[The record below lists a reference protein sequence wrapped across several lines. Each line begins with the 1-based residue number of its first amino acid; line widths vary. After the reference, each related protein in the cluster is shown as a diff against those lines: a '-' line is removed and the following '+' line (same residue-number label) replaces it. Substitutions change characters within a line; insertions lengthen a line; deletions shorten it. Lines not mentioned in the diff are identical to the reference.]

1 MTTSAQL
8 GVARQAVQLQINQT
22 KPEVRALED
31 SVGSGRTWNE
41 IENGWTKTSQK
52 LFNQS
57 STLDNLQKQNA
68 GLNNDPGQTR
78 LTTLITKNQVEVT
91 TMQTTMN
98 GVRTTAFKNTQVTA
112 VSQNIT
118 KNSSGEIIKAEQIG
132 SVETSRYTTPVFGDN
147 QIFGT
152 NATSLEDI
160 IPEIESMNKPTNA
173 RRAQLGTDFQDQ
185 LADLKGSGAT
195 STVGAGAP
203 VKKIGQTQ
211 TSAISKSTGGA
222 VTPLSGNDLN
232 TGSGTGGG
240 AGGKVEV
247 APGDDA
253 FSNNRNSVGNAI
265 NADGV
270 EGRTSIAE
278 EFLKPIKASPNPLL
292 GLASQTYSVS
302 IYMMN
307 RSEYV
312 QFLGTDK
319 KTLPTRQLI
328 LQSGGAK
335 AEERNKYFDV
345 DFYIE
350 NIEFET
356 VLGSQGSGAPHNVVK
371 LNFDILEPQGITFL
385 ERLKKATTDH
395 VQEPGVNINAQT
407 YLMVIRFYGYDEFGN
422 LVTKRDLPSATGT
435 NGEAQAR
442 ELESTSDPEALVEKF
457 IPFQFNDINY
467 KINNKAV
474 VYSCNC
480 ATPQNI
486 VGYST
491 ARGSIPFNFQ
501 LSASSV
507 KKLLNGNSELQPLV
521 PLVTR
526 TTVKKPSFTEF
537 GDATTI
543 NVQEDVTT
551 SVEQQ
556 RAGKLGLQDRTV
568 TSGLCDALNQHQREL
583 AKKNGMIPDEYIIEI
598 EDVPGLIDAKMNKQG
613 RTDKT
618 RSKMQTSS
626 DPSEQKNMEKVAVD
640 KQTKEYSISA
650 GTQII
655 QLIDQVL
662 KNSTYVTAQ
671 QTIAF
676 DEITNKEIRNPPVK
690 TVQWYRITQFAAPK
704 EYCKIRNDYAYQITY
719 RISRYQI
726 NTPRSPY
733 FPPAMYRGAHKIYN
747 YWFTGLNTEVLDFDI
762 EVKSNFVT
770 IMGKDGLIT
779 DEDVAVGNDARFAEK
794 RFFQSAPDS
803 STQGAAGDAGRPA
816 AQLAARLYSP
826 ADVSKADLT
835 IVGDPDF
842 IMQSELFYSAGNLEA
857 FEPDGSVNGNAGEVL
872 FEIRFNRPVDYNM
885 ATGETPV
892 NAENSDSKITGEKN
906 LAAESLVYAATNV
919 TNKLADGKFTQS
931 IQGVA
936 RMFDNAVNS
945 PKQKQVEKNVV
956 EEPGLDAFGGAGGAI
971 SPTTPRASKVETPV
985 ARPTPTGA
993 SRSNTG
999 STSFTPDPRAGNF
1012 KTATVDGSRTNTQ
1025 PYTSATVNN
1034 ATTTKIAKL
1043 PDATVNY
1050 SDDADVTPGES
1061 DWQPRSGTVVQPPV
1075 QPKPGSNTVSDDAGT
1090 KTSPVQ
1096 ESLFAK
1102 RRREARA
1109 RSEAAQARGA
1119 KSTGFQG
1126 GGTNASSAFR

>member
-22 KPEVRALED
+22 KPEVQALED

-68 GLNNDPGQTR
+68 GLNNDPGQAR

-132 SVETSRYTTPVFGDN
+132 SVETARYTTPVFGDN
-147 QIFGT
+147 QLLGT
-152 NATSLEDI
+152 NATNNLEDI
-160 IPEIESMNKPTNA
+160 IPELESLNKPTNA
-173 RRAQLGTDFQDQ
+173 RIAQLGTDFQDQ

-195 STVGAGAP
+195 STVGAGSP

-240 AGGKVEV
+240 GAGGKVEV

-253 FSNNRNSVGNAI
+253 FNTNRNSVGNAI

-270 EGRTSIAE
+270 EGRTSVAQ

-292 GLASQTYSVS
+292 GLASQTYSIS

-319 KTLPTRQLI
+319 KTLPSRQLI

-350 NIEFET
+350 NVEFET
-356 VLGSQGSGAPHNVVK
+356 VLGSQGVGAPHNVTK

-385 ERLKKATTDH
+385 ERLKKAVTDH

-422 LVTKRDLPSATGT
+422 LVTKKELPSATGS
-435 NGEAQAR
+435 EIS
-442 ELESTSDPEALVEKF
+442 ELESTSDPQALVEKF

-507 KKLLNGNSELQPLV
+507 KKLLNGSSELKPLV
-521 PLVTR
+521 PIVNRVKVTKPV
-526 TTVKKPSFTEF
+526 TGPLGNPAGTETVE
-537 GDATTI
+537 
-543 NVQEDVTT
+543 EDVTT
-551 SVEQQ
+551 TVEQQ

-598 EDVPGLIDAKMNKQG
+598 EDVPGLIDAKMDKQG
-613 RTDKT
+613 RTDPTKT
-618 RSKMQTSS
+618 TMQKSS
-626 DPSEQKNMEKVAVD
+626 EPNQQKNMDKVAVD

-690 TVQWYRITQFAAPK
+690 TVQWYRITQLAAPK
-704 EYCKIRNDYAYQITY
+704 QYCKIRNDYAYQITY

-747 YWFTGLNTEVLDFDI
+747 YWFTGLNTEVIDFDI
-762 EVKSNFVT
+762 EVKSNYVT
-770 IMGKDGLIT
+770 IMGKDGLIA

-794 RFFQSAPDS
+794 RFFQSSPDS

-857 FEPDGSVNGNAGEVL
+857 FEPDGSVNGNASEVL

-906 LAAESLVYAATNV
+906 LAAESLVYCATNV
-919 TNKLADGKFTQS
+919 TNKFVDGKFTQS

-945 PKQKQVEKNVV
+945 PKQKQIEQNFVDDDPDGGDIVV
-956 EEPGLDAFGGAGGAI
+956 DDAV
-971 SPTTPRASKVETPV
+971 RASKKVVPPG
-985 ARPTPTGA
+985 ARS
-993 SRSNTG
+993 SRQFQPNAG
-999 STSFTPDPRAGNF
+999 QDPRAGNF
-1012 KTATVDGSRTNTQ
+1012 KAATINGSKTNTQ
-1025 PYTSATVNN
+1025 PYSSATVNN
-1034 ATTTKIAKL
+1034 ATTNKIAKL

-1090 KTSPVQ
+1090 KTSPLQ

-1109 RSEAAQARGA
+1109 RAENAKARGA
-1119 KSTGFQG
+1119 KVVGSSG
-1126 GGTNASSAFR
+1126 GGVNKSSLFK

>member
-22 KPEVRALED
+22 KPEVDELEV
-31 SVGSGRTWNE
+31 SAASGRSWSD
-41 IENGWTKTSQK
+41 IENSWTKTSQK
-52 LFNQS
+52 LFNQA
-57 STLDNLQKQNA
+57 STLDNLKKQNA
-68 GLNNDPGQTR
+68 GLNNDPGQSR
-78 LTTLITKNQVEVT
+78 LNTLITKNQVEVT

-98 GVRTTAFKNTQVTA
+98 GVRTQAFKNTQITSVT
-112 VSQNIT
+112 QNIT
-118 KNSSGEIIKAEQIG
+118 KNSSGEIIKTEQIG
-132 SVETSRYTTPVFGDN
+132 SVETSRFTTPVLGNDLVFTADTDID
-147 QIFGT
+147 Q
-152 NATSLEDI
+152 I
-160 IPEIESMNKPTNA
+160 IPNLESKNKPTNA
-173 RRAQLGTDFQDQ
+173 RRSILDNDELDQLG
-185 LADLKGSGAT
+185 DLKGSGAT
-195 STVGAGAP
+195 STVGGGATI
-203 VKKIGQTQ
+203 KKIGQTQ
-211 TSAISKSTGGA
+211 TSAVASATGGS

-232 TGSGTGGG
+232 TGTGPGGGG

-253 FSNNRNSVGNAI
+253 FSVKRNNVGNAI

-270 EGRTSIAE
+270 EGRTSVAE

-356 VLGSQGSGAPHNVVK
+356 VLGSQGSGAPHNVTK

-385 ERLKKATTDH
+385 ERLKKAVTDH

-422 LVTKRDLPSATGT
+422 LVTKNELPSATG
-435 NGEAQAR
+435 NEIS

-501 LSASSV
+501 LSASTV
-507 KKLLNGNSELQPLV
+507 KKLLNGNSELVPLV
-521 PLVTR
+521 P
-526 TTVKKPSFTEF
+526 
-537 GDATTI
+537 I
-543 NVQEDVTT
+543 VTT
-551 SVEQQ
+551 TTSSGLTGGPPNRNRVTSTTTEEVTTVEQQ

-613 RTDKT
+613 RTNLTKT
-618 RSKMQTSS
+618 TMQKSS
-626 DPSEQKNMEKVAVD
+626 DANQQKNMEKVSLD

-676 DEITNKEIRNPPVK
+676 DEITNKEIRNPPVR
-690 TVQWYRITQFAAPK
+690 TVQWYRITQLAAPK

-803 STQGAAGDAGRPA
+803 STQGASGDAGRPA
-816 AQLAARLYSP
+816 AQLASRLYSP

-892 NAENSDSKITGEKN
+892 NSENSDSKITGEKN

-945 PKQKQVEKNVV
+945 PKQKQIEKNVV
-956 EEPGLDAFGGAGGAI
+956 EEPGLDAFGGAGDSVRPSKNVIPPGAR
-971 SPTTPRASKVETPV
+971 SGRQVQPTA
-985 ARPTPTGA
+985 GQ
-993 SRSNTG
+993 
-999 STSFTPDPRAGNF
+999 DPRAGNF
-1012 KTATVDGSRTNTQ
+1012 KTATVNGSKTNTQ
-1025 PYTSATVNN
+1025 PYSSATVNN
-1034 ATTTKIAKL
+1034 DVTNKIAKL
-1043 PDATVNY
+1043 PDSTVNY

-1090 KTSPVQ
+1090 KTSPLQ

-1102 RRREARA
+1102 KRRQARQRA
-1109 RSEAAQARGA
+1109 ENAKARGA
-1119 KSTGFQG
+1119 KVVGSSG
-1126 GGTNASSAFR
+1126 GGVNKSSLFK

>member
-41 IENGWTKTSQK
+41 IDNGWNKTSQK

-68 GLNNDPGQTR
+68 GLNNDPGQSR

-98 GVRTTAFKNTQVTA
+98 GIRTTAFKNTQVTA
-112 VSQNIT
+112 VRENIT
-118 KNSSGEIIKAEQIG
+118 KDSSGTIVKREQVG
-132 SVETSRYTTPVFGDN
+132 SVETARYTTPVFGDN

-152 NATSLEDI
+152 NTTNNLEDI
-160 IPEIESMNKPTNA
+160 IPELESLNKPTNA
-173 RRAQLGTDFQDQ
+173 RITQLGTDFQDQ

-195 STVGAGAP
+195 STVGAGLP

-211 TSAISKSTGGA
+211 TSAVAQSTGGA

-232 TGSGTGGG
+232 TGTGTGGGG

-319 KTLPTRQLI
+319 KILPTRQLI

-385 ERLKKATTDH
+385 ERLKKAVTDH

-422 LVTKRDLPSATGT
+422 LVTKKDIPQVTDT
-435 NGEAQAR
+435 NGNAAPR

-501 LSASSV
+501 LSASTV
-507 KKLLNGNSELQPLV
+507 KKLLNGNSELKPLV
-521 PLVTR
+521 P
-526 TTVKKPSFTEF
+526 
-537 GDATTI
+537 I
-543 NVQEDVTT
+543 VTT
-551 SVEQQ
+551 TTTSGLTGGPPNRNRVTSTTTEEVTTVEQQ

-613 RTDKT
+613 KT
-618 RSKMQTSS
+618 LKEKTTMQKSS
-626 DPSEQKNMEKVAVD
+626 NPNEQKNMEKVALD

-676 DEITNKEIRNPPVK
+676 DEITNKEIRNPPVR
-690 TVQWYRITQFAAPK
+690 TVQWYRITQLAAPK
-704 EYCKIRNDYAYQITY
+704 EYCKIRNDYAYQITF

-762 EVKSNFVT
+762 EVKANFVT

-872 FEIRFNRPVDYNM
+872 FEMRFNRPVDYNM

-945 PKQKQVEKNVV
+945 PKQKQIEKNVV
-956 EEPGLDAFGGAGGAI
+956 EDPGLDAFGGAGQ
-971 SPTTPRASKVETPV
+971 
-985 ARPTPTGA
+985 
-993 SRSNTG
+993 
-999 STSFTPDPRAGNF
+999 DPRAGNF
-1012 KTATVDGSRTNTQ
+1012 KTATVNGSKTNTQ

-1043 PDATVNY
+1043 PDSTVNY

-1061 DWQPRSGTVVQPPV
+1061 DWQPRAGTVVQPPV
-1075 QPKPGSNTVSDDAGT
+1075 QPKPGSNTVSDDAGS
-1090 KTSPVQ
+1090 KTSPLQ

-1109 RSEAAQARGA
+1109 RSENAKARGA
-1119 KSTGFQG
+1119 KVVGSSG
-1126 GGTNASSAFR
+1126 GGVNKSSLFR

>member
-68 GLNNDPGQTR
+68 GLNNDPGQAR

-132 SVETSRYTTPVFGDN
+132 SVETARYTTPVLGDN

-173 RRAQLGTDFQDQ
+173 RIAQLGTNFQDQ

-195 STVGAGAP
+195 STVGAGSP

-240 AGGKVEV
+240 GAGGKVEV

-253 FSNNRNSVGNAI
+253 FNANRNSVGNAI

-270 EGRTSIAE
+270 EGRTSVAQ

-292 GLASQTYSVS
+292 GLASQTYSIS

-319 KTLPTRQLI
+319 KTLPSRQLI

-350 NIEFET
+350 NVEFQT
-356 VLGSQGSGAPHNVVK
+356 VLGSQGVGSPHNVVK

-385 ERLKKATTDH
+385 ERLKKAVTDH

-422 LVTKRDLPSATGT
+422 LVTKKELPSATGT
-435 NGEAQAR
+435 EIS
-442 ELESTSDPEALVEKF
+442 ELESTSDPQALVEKF

-501 LSASSV
+501 LSASTV

-543 NVQEDVTT
+543 EVQEDVTT
-551 SVEQQ
+551 TVEQQ

-613 RTDKT
+613 RTDLTKT
-618 RSKMQTSS
+618 TMQTSS
-626 DPSEQKNMEKVAVD
+626 DANQQKNMEKVSVD

-662 KNSTYVTAQ
+662 KNSTYITAQ

-676 DEITNKEIRNPPVK
+676 DEITNKEIRNPPVR
-690 TVQWYRITQFAAPK
+690 TVQWYRITQLAAPK
-704 EYCKIRNDYAYQITY
+704 QYCKIRNDYAYQITY

-747 YWFTGLNTEVLDFDI
+747 YWFTGLNTEVIDFDI
-762 EVKSNFVT
+762 EVKSNYVT
-770 IMGKDGLIT
+770 IMGKDGLIA

-794 RFFQSAPDS
+794 RFFQSSPDS

-857 FEPDGSVNGNAGEVL
+857 FEPDGSVNGNASEVL

-906 LAAESLVYAATNV
+906 LAAESLVYCAINV
-919 TNKLADGKFTQS
+919 TNKFVDGKFIQS

-945 PKQKQVEKNVV
+945 PKQKQIEQNFVDDDPDGGDIVV
-956 EEPGLDAFGGAGGAI
+956 DDAV
-971 SPTTPRASKVETPV
+971 RASKKVVPPG
-985 ARPTPTGA
+985 ARS
-993 SRSNTG
+993 SRQFQPNAG
-999 STSFTPDPRAGNF
+999 QDPRAGNF
-1012 KTATVDGSRTNTQ
+1012 KTATVNGSKTNTQ
-1025 PYTSATVNN
+1025 PYSSATVNN
-1034 ATTTKIAKL
+1034 ATTNKIAKL

-1090 KTSPVQ
+1090 KTSPLQ

-1109 RSEAAQARGA
+1109 RAENAKARGA
-1119 KSTGFQG
+1119 KVVGSSG
-1126 GGTNASSAFR
+1126 GGVNKSSLFK

>member
-1 MTTSAQL
+1 
-8 GVARQAVQLQINQT
+8 
-22 KPEVRALED
+22 
-31 SVGSGRTWNE
+31 
-41 IENGWTKTSQK
+41 
-52 LFNQS
+52 
-57 STLDNLQKQNA
+57 
-68 GLNNDPGQTR
+68 
-78 LTTLITKNQVEVT
+78 
-91 TMQTTMN
+91 
-98 GVRTTAFKNTQVTA
+98 
-112 VSQNIT
+112 
-118 KNSSGEIIKAEQIG
+118 
-132 SVETSRYTTPVFGDN
+132 
-147 QIFGT
+147 
-152 NATSLEDI
+152 
-160 IPEIESMNKPTNA
+160 
-173 RRAQLGTDFQDQ
+173 
-185 LADLKGSGAT
+185 
-195 STVGAGAP
+195 
-203 VKKIGQTQ
+203 
-211 TSAISKSTGGA
+211 
-222 VTPLSGNDLN
+222 
-232 TGSGTGGG
+232 
-240 AGGKVEV
+240 
-247 APGDDA
+247 
-253 FSNNRNSVGNAI
+253 
-265 NADGV
+265 
-270 EGRTSIAE
+270 
-278 EFLKPIKASPNPLL
+278 
-292 GLASQTYSVS
+292 
-302 IYMMN
+302 
-307 RSEYV
+307 
-312 QFLGTDK
+312 
-319 KTLPTRQLI
+319 
-328 LQSGGAK
+328 
-335 AEERNKYFDV
+335 
-345 DFYIE
+345 
-350 NIEFET
+350 
-356 VLGSQGSGAPHNVVK
+356 
-371 LNFDILEPQGITFL
+371 
-385 ERLKKATTDH
+385 
-395 VQEPGVNINAQT
+395 
-407 YLMVIRFYGYDEFGN
+407 
-422 LVTKRDLPSATGT
+422 
-435 NGEAQAR
+435 
-442 ELESTSDPEALVEKF
+442 
-457 IPFQFNDINY
+457 
-467 KINNKAV
+467 
-474 VYSCNC
+474 
-480 ATPQNI
+480 
-486 VGYST
+486 
-491 ARGSIPFNFQ
+491 
-501 LSASSV
+501 
-507 KKLLNGNSELQPLV
+507 
-521 PLVTR
+521 
-526 TTVKKPSFTEF
+526 VKKPSFTEF

-543 NVQEDVTT
+543 EVQEDVTT
-551 SVEQQ
+551 TVEQQ

-613 RTDKT
+613 RTNLT
-618 RSKMQTSS
+618 RTKMQTSS
-626 DPSEQKNMEKVAVD
+626 NPNEQKNMEKVALD

-676 DEITNKEIRNPPVK
+676 DEITNKEIRNPPVR

-919 TNKLADGKFTQS
+919 TNKLVDGKFTQS

-945 PKQKQVEKNVV
+945 PKQKQIEKNVV
-956 EEPGLDAFGGAGGAI
+956 EDPGLDAFGGAGQ
-971 SPTTPRASKVETPV
+971 
-985 ARPTPTGA
+985 
-993 SRSNTG
+993 
-999 STSFTPDPRAGNF
+999 DPRAGNF
-1012 KTATVDGSRTNTQ
+1012 KTATVNGSKTNTQ

-1034 ATTTKIAKL
+1034 ATTAKIAKL

-1090 KTSPVQ
+1090 KTSPLQ

-1102 RRREARA
+1102 RRRQARA
-1109 RSEAAQARGA
+1109 RSENAKARGA
-1119 KSTGFQG
+1119 KVVGSSG
-1126 GGTNASSAFR
+1126 GGVNKSSLFK

>member
-78 LTTLITKNQVEVT
+78 LSTLITKNQVEVT

-112 VSQNIT
+112 VRQNIT
-118 KNSSGEIIKAEQIG
+118 KDSSGEIIKTEQIG

-152 NATSLEDI
+152 AATSLEDI
-160 IPEIESMNKPTNA
+160 IPEIDSMNKPTNA
-173 RRAQLGTDFQDQ
+173 RIAQLGTDFQDQ

-195 STVGAGAP
+195 STVGAGSP

-356 VLGSQGSGAPHNVVK
+356 VLGSQGSGAPHNVTK
-371 LNFDILEPQGITFL
+371 LTFDILEPQGITFL
-385 ERLKKATTDH
+385 ERLKKAVTDH

-435 NGEAQAR
+435 NGEAQVR
-442 ELESTSDPEALVEKF
+442 ELESTSDPAALVEKF

-501 LSASSV
+501 LSASTV

-543 NVQEDVTT
+543 EVQEDVTT
-551 SVEQQ
+551 TVEQQ

-613 RTDKT
+613 RTNLT
-618 RSKMQTSS
+618 RTKMQTSS
-626 DPSEQKNMEKVAVD
+626 NPNEQKNMEKVALD

-676 DEITNKEIRNPPVK
+676 DEITNKEIRNPPVR

-762 EVKSNFVT
+762 EVKANFVT

-919 TNKLADGKFTQS
+919 TNKLVDGKFTQS

-945 PKQKQVEKNVV
+945 PKQKQIEKNVV
-956 EEPGLDAFGGAGGAI
+956 EDPGLDAFGGAG
-971 SPTTPRASKVETPV
+971 
-985 ARPTPTGA
+985 
-993 SRSNTG
+993 
-999 STSFTPDPRAGNF
+999 DPRAGNL
-1012 KTATVDGSRTNTQ
+1012 KTATVNGSKTNTQ

-1034 ATTTKIAKL
+1034 ATTAKIAKL

-1061 DWQPRSGTVVQPPV
+1061 DWQPRSGTVVQPSV

-1090 KTSPVQ
+1090 KTSPLQ

-1102 RRREARA
+1102 RRRQARA
-1109 RSEAAQARGA
+1109 RSENAKARGA
-1119 KSTGFQG
+1119 KVVGSSG
-1126 GGTNASSAFR
+1126 GGVNKSSLFK

>member
-78 LTTLITKNQVEVT
+78 LSTLITKNQVEVT

-112 VSQNIT
+112 VRQNIT
-118 KNSSGEIIKAEQIG
+118 KDSSGEIIKTEQIG

-152 NATSLEDI
+152 AATSLEDI

-173 RRAQLGTDFQDQ
+173 RIAQLGTDFQDQ

-195 STVGAGAP
+195 STVGAGSP

-385 ERLKKATTDH
+385 ERLKKAVTDH

-442 ELESTSDPEALVEKF
+442 ELESTSDPAALVEKF

-501 LSASSV
+501 LSASTV

-543 NVQEDVTT
+543 DVQEDVTT
-551 SVEQQ
+551 TVEQQ

-613 RTDKT
+613 RTNLT

-626 DPSEQKNMEKVAVD
+626 NPNEQKNMEKVALD

-676 DEITNKEIRNPPVK
+676 DEITNKEIRNPPVR

-816 AQLAARLYSP
+816 AQLAARLYST

-919 TNKLADGKFTQS
+919 TNKLVDGKFTQS

-945 PKQKQVEKNVV
+945 PKQKQIEKNVV
-956 EEPGLDAFGGAGGAI
+956 EDPGLDAFGGAG
-971 SPTTPRASKVETPV
+971 
-985 ARPTPTGA
+985 
-993 SRSNTG
+993 
-999 STSFTPDPRAGNF
+999 DPRAGNF
-1012 KTATVDGSRTNTQ
+1012 KTATVNGSKTNTQ

-1034 ATTTKIAKL
+1034 ATTAKIAKL

-1090 KTSPVQ
+1090 KTSPLQ

-1102 RRREARA
+1102 RRRQARQ
-1109 RSEAAQARGA
+1109 RSENAKARGA
-1119 KSTGFQG
+1119 KVVGSSG
-1126 GGTNASSAFR
+1126 GGVNKSSLFK

>member
-22 KPEVRALED
+22 KPEVQALED

-68 GLNNDPGQTR
+68 GLNNDPGQAR

-132 SVETSRYTTPVFGDN
+132 SVETARYTTPVLGDN

-160 IPEIESMNKPTNA
+160 IPEIKSMNKPTNA
-173 RRAQLGTDFQDQ
+173 RIAQLGTDFQDQ

-195 STVGAGAP
+195 STVGAGSP

-240 AGGKVEV
+240 GSGGGGAGGKVEV

-253 FSNNRNSVGNAI
+253 FNANRNSVGNAI

-270 EGRTSIAE
+270 EGRTSVAQ

-292 GLASQTYSVS
+292 GLASQTYSIS

-319 KTLPTRQLI
+319 KTLPSRQLI

-335 AEERNKYFDV
+335 AEQRNKYFDV

-350 NIEFET
+350 NVEFET
-356 VLGSQGSGAPHNVVK
+356 VLGSQGVGAPHNVVK

-385 ERLKKATTDH
+385 ERLKKAVTDH

-422 LVTKRDLPSATGT
+422 LVTKKELPSATGS
-435 NGEAQAR
+435 EIS
-442 ELESTSDPEALVEKF
+442 ELESTSDPQALVEKF

-467 KINNKAV
+467 KISNKAV

-507 KKLLNGNSELQPLV
+507 KKLLNGNSELKPLV
-521 PLVTR
+521 PIVNRVKVTKPV
-526 TTVKKPSFTEF
+526 TGPLGNPAGTETVE
-537 GDATTI
+537 
-543 NVQEDVTT
+543 EDVTT
-551 SVEQQ
+551 TVEQQ

-613 RTDKT
+613 GTDLTRTTFQK
-618 RSKMQTSS
+618 SS
-626 DPSEQKNMEKVAVD
+626 NPNDQKNMDKLAVD

-676 DEITNKEIRNPPVK
+676 DEITNKEIRNPPVR
-690 TVQWYRITQFAAPK
+690 TVQWYRITQLAAPK
-704 EYCKIRNDYAYQITY
+704 QYCKIRNDYAYQITY

-747 YWFTGLNTEVLDFDI
+747 YWFTGLNTEIIDFDI
-762 EVKSNFVT
+762 EVKSNYVT
-770 IMGKDGLIT
+770 IMGKDGLIA

-794 RFFQSAPDS
+794 RFFQSSPDS

-857 FEPDGSVNGNAGEVL
+857 FEPDGSVNGNASEVL

-906 LAAESLVYAATNV
+906 LAAESLVYCATNV
-919 TNKLADGKFTQS
+919 TNKFVDGKFTQS
-931 IQGVA
+931 IQGVT

-945 PKQKQVEKNVV
+945 PKQKQIEQNFVDDDPDGGDIVV
-956 EEPGLDAFGGAGGAI
+956 DDAV
-971 SPTTPRASKVETPV
+971 RASKKVVP
-985 ARPTPTGA
+985 PGGP
-993 SRSNTG
+993 SRQVQPNAG
-999 STSFTPDPRAGNF
+999 QDPRAGNS
-1012 KTATVDGSRTNTQ
+1012 KAATINGSKTNTQ
-1025 PYTSATVNN
+1025 PYSSATVNN
-1034 ATTTKIAKL
+1034 ATTNKIAKL

-1090 KTSPVQ
+1090 KTSPLQ

-1109 RSEAAQARGA
+1109 RAENAKARGA
-1119 KSTGFQG
+1119 KVVGSSG
-1126 GGTNASSAFR
+1126 GGVNKSSLFK

>member
-22 KPEVRALED
+22 KPEVDELEV
-31 SVGSGRTWNE
+31 SVASGRSWSD
-41 IENGWTKTSQK
+41 IENNWTKTSQK
-52 LFNQS
+52 LFNQA
-57 STLDNLQKQNA
+57 STLDNLKKQNA
-68 GLNNDPGQTR
+68 GLNNDPGQSR
-78 LTTLITKNQVEVT
+78 LNTLITKNQVEVT

-98 GVRTTAFKNTQVTA
+98 GVRTQAFKNTQITSVT
-112 VSQNIT
+112 QNIT
-118 KNSSGEIIKAEQIG
+118 KDSSGQIIKTEQIG
-132 SVETSRYTTPVFGDN
+132 SVETSRFTSPVIGNDLVFDTDVVD
-147 QIFGT
+147 QIVPD
-152 NATSLEDI
+152 LE
-160 IPEIESMNKPTNA
+160 SKNKPTNA
-173 RRAQLGTDFQDQ
+173 RRSILDNDEIDQLG
-185 LADLKGSGAT
+185 DLKGSGAT
-195 STVGAGAP
+195 STVGGGAP

-211 TSAISKSTGGA
+211 TSAVAETTGGA

-232 TGSGTGGG
+232 TGTGTGGG

-319 KTLPTRQLI
+319 KILPTKQLI

-335 AEERNKYFDV
+335 PEERNKYFDV

-356 VLGSQGSGAPHNVVK
+356 VLGSQGSGAPHNVTK
-371 LNFDILEPQGITFL
+371 LTFDILEPQGITFL
-385 ERLKKATTDH
+385 ERLKKAVTDH

-501 LSASSV
+501 LSASTV

-543 NVQEDVTT
+543 EVQEDVTT

-598 EDVPGLIDAKMNKQG
+598 EDVPGLIDAKMDKQG
-613 RTDKT
+613 RTNKT
-618 RSKMQTSS
+618 RTTFQKSS
-626 DPSEQKNMEKVAVD
+626 NPNEQKNMEKQALD

-704 EYCKIRNDYAYQITY
+704 EYCKVRNDYAYQITY

-747 YWFTGLNTEVLDFDI
+747 YWF
-762 EVKSNFVT
+762 KHRSY
-770 IMGKDGLIT
+770 
-779 DEDVAVGNDARFAEK
+779 RF
-794 RFFQSAPDS
+794 
-803 STQGAAGDAGRPA
+803 
-816 AQLAARLYSP
+816 
-826 ADVSKADLT
+826 
-835 IVGDPDF
+835 
-842 IMQSELFYSAGNLEA
+842 
-857 FEPDGSVNGNAGEVL
+857 
-872 FEIRFNRPVDYNM
+872 
-885 ATGETPV
+885 
-892 NAENSDSKITGEKN
+892 
-906 LAAESLVYAATNV
+906 
-919 TNKLADGKFTQS
+919 
-931 IQGVA
+931 
-936 RMFDNAVNS
+936 
-945 PKQKQVEKNVV
+945 
-956 EEPGLDAFGGAGGAI
+956 
-971 SPTTPRASKVETPV
+971 
-985 ARPTPTGA
+985 
-993 SRSNTG
+993 
-999 STSFTPDPRAGNF
+999 
-1012 KTATVDGSRTNTQ
+1012 
-1025 PYTSATVNN
+1025 
-1034 ATTTKIAKL
+1034 
-1043 PDATVNY
+1043 
-1050 SDDADVTPGES
+1050 
-1061 DWQPRSGTVVQPPV
+1061 
-1075 QPKPGSNTVSDDAGT
+1075 
-1090 KTSPVQ
+1090 
-1096 ESLFAK
+1096 
-1102 RRREARA
+1102 
-1109 RSEAAQARGA
+1109 
-1119 KSTGFQG
+1119 
-1126 GGTNASSAFR
+1126 

>member
-68 GLNNDPGQTR
+68 GLNNDPGQAR

-132 SVETSRYTTPVFGDN
+132 SVETARYTTPVLGDN

-173 RRAQLGTDFQDQ
+173 RIAQLGTDFQDQ

-195 STVGAGAP
+195 STVGAGSP

-240 AGGKVEV
+240 GAGGKVEV

-253 FSNNRNSVGNAI
+253 FNANRNSVGNAI

-270 EGRTSIAE
+270 EGRTSVAQ

-292 GLASQTYSVS
+292 GLASQTYSIS

-319 KTLPTRQLI
+319 KTLPSRQLI

-350 NIEFET
+350 NVEFET
-356 VLGSQGSGAPHNVVK
+356 VLGSQGVGSPHNVVK

-385 ERLKKATTDH
+385 ERLKKAVTDH

-422 LVTKRDLPSATGT
+422 LVTKKELPSATGT
-435 NGEAQAR
+435 EIS
-442 ELESTSDPEALVEKF
+442 ELESTSDPQALVEKF

-501 LSASSV
+501 LSASTV

-543 NVQEDVTT
+543 EVQEDVTT
-551 SVEQQ
+551 TVEQQ

-613 RTDKT
+613 GTKLT
-618 RSKMQTSS
+618 NTTMQTSS
-626 DPSEQKNMEKVAVD
+626 NPNQQKNMEKVSVD

-676 DEITNKEIRNPPVK
+676 DEITNKEIRNPPVR
-690 TVQWYRITQFAAPK
+690 TVQWYRITQLAAPK
-704 EYCKIRNDYAYQITY
+704 QYCKIRNDYAYQITY

-733 FPPAMYRGAHKIYN
+733 FPPPMYRGAHKIYN
-747 YWFTGLNTEVLDFDI
+747 YWFTGLNTEVIDFDI
-762 EVKSNFVT
+762 EVKSNYVT
-770 IMGKDGLIT
+770 IMGKDGLIA

-794 RFFQSAPDS
+794 RFFQSSPDS

-857 FEPDGSVNGNAGEVL
+857 FEPDGSVNGNASEVL

-906 LAAESLVYAATNV
+906 LAAESLVYCAINV
-919 TNKLADGKFTQS
+919 TNKFVDGKFIQS

-945 PKQKQVEKNVV
+945 PKQKQIEQNFVDDDPDGGDIVV
-956 EEPGLDAFGGAGGAI
+956 DDAV
-971 SPTTPRASKVETPV
+971 RASKKVVPPG
-985 ARPTPTGA
+985 ARS
-993 SRSNTG
+993 SRQFQPNAG
-999 STSFTPDPRAGNF
+999 QDPRAGNF
-1012 KTATVDGSRTNTQ
+1012 KTATVNGSKTNTQ
-1025 PYTSATVNN
+1025 PYSSATVNN
-1034 ATTTKIAKL
+1034 ATTNKIAKL

-1090 KTSPVQ
+1090 KTSPLQ

-1109 RSEAAQARGA
+1109 RAENAKARGA
-1119 KSTGFQG
+1119 KVVGSSG
-1126 GGTNASSAFR
+1126 GGVNKSSLFK